1 MNKPASPR
9 SGRSGSAV
17 HSQPGALLVRF
28 ARRVRDIV
36 AECVQAQRRLAELT
50 TAPDRY
56 LMSPNVAP
64 DTYEEFL
71 FRTSGLMRHEP
82 PAYARAAR

>member
-1 MNKPASPR
+1 MNKPGSPR
-9 SGRSGSAV
+9 PGRGATAG
-17 HSQPGALLVRF
+17 HSQPGAHLVRF

-36 AECVQAQRRLAELT
+36 AECAQAQRRLAELT

-56 LMSPNVAP
+56 LMRPNEAP

-82 PAYARAAR
+82 PARARVTR